1 MGISFLI
8 ARSHGPHRMLS
19 AVYFDNEARAK
30 AGEVNNKLVDWNLAP
45 KMMTD
50 RAQFAKPYP

>member
-8 ARSHGPHRMLS
+8 ARGYGPHRMLS
-19 AVYFDNEARAK
+19 AIYFDNETRAK
-30 AGEVNNKLVDWNLAP
+30 AGEVNNKLVDWNLAS

-50 RAQFAKPYP
+50 RTQFAKPYP